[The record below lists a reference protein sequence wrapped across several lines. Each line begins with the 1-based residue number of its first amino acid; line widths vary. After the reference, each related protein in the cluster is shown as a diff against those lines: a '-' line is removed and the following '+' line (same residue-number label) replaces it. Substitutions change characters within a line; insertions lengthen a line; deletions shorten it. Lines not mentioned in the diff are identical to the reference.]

1 MKQCPAI
8 TSKGEPCQGYVHP
21 SKEYCPAH
29 DPARAEARKRA
40 SSIAGRSKQGSEISE
55 IKRKLKELYADTR
68 SGKIPTNVGQV
79 CGTIAGVQL
88 KAVELE
94 LRERETV
101 VKEREFVEIR
111 KPEFEQLAGEVAAL
125 KELVE
130 EQNASRRKPWAG

>member
-8 TSKGEPCQGYVHP
+8 TSKGAPCQGYVHP

-29 DPARAEARKRA
+29 DPARVEARKRA
-40 SSIAGRSKQGSEISE
+40 ASIAGRSKQGSEISE

-68 SGKIPTNVGQV
+68 SGKIPTSVGQV

-111 KPEFEQLAGEVAAL
+111 KPEFEQLAGEVVAL